1 MHGRTEK
8 EKLEKHAGRG
18 DDCEMEEGSEREG
31 RREGRNG
38 GRRIGAAQRESECI
52 QLGQQLLWI
61 GLDERSPLACKPA
74 LPGYCLPHTYDGRSV
89 GRSDERT
96 DDSSRQ
102 KREKR
107 TMPAVTTTAAAAT
120 AAAAQPT
127 LSCC

>member
-89 GRSDERT
+89 GRSDEWT